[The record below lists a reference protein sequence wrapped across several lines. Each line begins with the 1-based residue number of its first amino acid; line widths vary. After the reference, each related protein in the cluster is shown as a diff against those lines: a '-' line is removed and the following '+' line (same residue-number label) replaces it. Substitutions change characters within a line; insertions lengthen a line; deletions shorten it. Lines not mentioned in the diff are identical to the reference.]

1 MTLQRSLIG
10 FAVSGVIATLTHV
23 ITAIALIEGLGVG
36 QTYANGMAF
45 SLATLISYLGNTVW
59 GFDSKIGRATAW
71 RFLLVSVASGLLTV
85 LIAWLVERSHEHYL
99 VGIASVVL
107 LVPPATFLAHRF
119 FTYRHVGT
127 NLNFSYLKAPA
138 WHPLWIAIAVA
149 VVHGQNLGGSWRF
162 DDPLILQFAQSL
174 PNAYSAFV
182 NPSVWQGLGVP
193 FFTPMLTLAF
203 QLGNG
208 LFGMFAWGYYLLNLC
223 VIWGIAILTCYIV
236 RGHSH
241 SLMAGLVSALLFV
254 AGAPTLVVAGQLMSQ
269 HYALGLLF
277 ALCSLLLWQ
286 RWISDEKSWAA
297 LGSAA
302 FYLLA
307 MLCKEV
313 YAPLPLVL
321 CALMAHQF
329 RNRILG
335 LTGHALVA
343 AVFVA
348 WRAAMIGTNV
358 GGYTGNLGQ
367 LSGLLNS
374 ALLMPTIFW
383 GADWPGLI
391 GATVALVFSLALI
404 WRSSLRTWL
413 IVGAAVIVLWLPF
426 VAVTASPHII
436 HFRFGFLPWWALSVL
451 VGTTLKSIT
460 TACTKD
466 RQLDLRLVWAVY
478 IFVCVISALT
488 VRSTALVQSSFE
500 RITISYDEQS
510 RFLIDH
516 SRPDWYVPA
525 DNVKSDLN
533 FQYGLSSM
541 AKGVGM
547 LPAPAMPFAQA
558 GAYWLSPNKGYAY
571 EASCQCMK
579 KLEPLKAEA
588 PSASAGLVQI
598 VFDRSSHGSLTW
610 QLQTTAPQP
619 QWYLMMPQLQ
629 SSFALPPTGEVRFA
643 VPPWLQGQPF
653 SVVMRAGNGTWTQ
666 TPEQSFPQS
675 GETVRYP

>member
-23 ITAIALIEGLGVG
+23 ITAIALIEELGIG

-45 SLATLISYLGNTVW
+45 SLATLISYVGNTVW
-59 GFDSKIGRATAW
+59 GFDSKIGKATAW
-71 RFLLVSVASGLLTV
+71 RFLLVSIAAGLLTM
-85 LIAWLVERSHEHYL
+85 LIAWLVERSHGHYL
-99 VGIASVVL
+99 FGIASVVL
-107 LVPPATFLAHRF
+107 IVPPATFLAHQF
-119 FTYRHVGT
+119 FTYRHIGT
-127 NLNFSYLKAPA
+127 TLNLSDLKAPG

-149 VVHGQNLGGSWRF
+149 VVHGQNLSGSWRF

-174 PNAYSAFV
+174 PNSYSAFV

-193 FFTPMLTLAF
+193 FFTPMLTFAF

-223 VIWGIAILTCYIV
+223 VIWGIASLTCFIV

-286 RWISDEKSWAA
+286 RWILDGKCWAA

-302 FYLLA
+302 FYILA

-321 CALMAHQF
+321 CAFMAPQF

-335 LTGHALVA
+335 LTGHVLVA
-343 AVFVA
+343 VGFVA

-374 ALLMPTIFW
+374 AFLMPTIFW
-383 GADWPGLI
+383 GADWPGRI
-391 GATVALVFSLALI
+391 GATVALVFFLALI
-404 WRSSLRTWL
+404 WRSSLRTGL

-426 VAVTASPHII
+426 VAVNASPHII
-436 HFRFGFLPWWALSVL
+436 HFRFGFLPWWAFSVL
-451 VGTTLKSIT
+451 VGVTLKSIT
-460 TACTKD
+460 TACTSD
-466 RQLDLRLVWAVY
+466 RQSDFRLVWVVY
-478 IFVCVISALT
+478 VFVGVISALS
-488 VRSTALVQSSFE
+488 VRSTVLAKSSFE
-500 RITISYDEQS
+500 RIALSYDVQS
-510 RFLIDH
+510 RFLLAH
-516 SRPDWYVPA
+516 NRPSWYVPA
-525 DNVKSDLN
+525 DNVKSDLG
-533 FQYGLSSM
+533 FQYGLSIM
-541 AKGVGM
+541 AKRIGM
-547 LPAPAMPFAQA
+547 LPALAMPFAQA
-558 GAYWLSPNKGYAY
+558 GAFWLSHNKGYAY

-579 KLEPLKAEA
+579 TLEPLKAEA
-588 PSASAGLVQI
+588 PNASAGLVKS
-598 VFDRSSHGSLTW
+598 VFDRTSLGTLTW

-619 QWYLMMPQLQ
+619 EWYLLMPQLQ
-629 SSFALPPTGEVRFA
+629 SSFALPPAGEVRYA

-666 TPEQSFPQS
+666 TPEQSFPKS